1 MENNCLSEIL
11 FLHDEIQEAVRTSLD
26 KAIRIGQLLT
36 QQKAELG
43 HGEWGLWFDDN
54 LAGTFSRATAN
65 NYMKLYEERDRLKIL
80 NVRNIAAGLRIIYGK
95 TKVQHSRK
103 GQPRPNADP
112 VPKTP
117 KANRL
122 QFTERQEKEY
132 TLLLGD
138 LCEREFL
145 GASLEIGVLRAL
157 RFAKQRR
164 TELDNAQL
172 RTLAEYLNERG
183 LGEEKFRELAERE
196 PLPEAGVWSESDGH
210 IEAEWGTAA
219 IVPA

>member
-11 FLHDEIQEAVRTSLD
+11 FLHDEIQETVRTSLD

-103 GQPRPNADP
+103 GQFQRTR
-112 VPKTP
+112 KTIVYNLLSI
-117 KANRL
+117 KKKNTSCFWETFANGN
-122 QFTERQEKEY
+122 FWE
-132 TLLLGD
+132 LLLKSG
-138 LCEREFL
+138 FY
-145 GASLEIGVLRAL
+145 VLYVSPNDG
-157 RFAKQRR
+157 
-164 TELDNAQL
+164 ELN
-172 RTLAEYLNERG
+172 
-183 LGEEKFRELAERE
+183 
-196 PLPEAGVWSESDGH
+196 
-210 IEAEWGTAA
+210 
-219 IVPA
+219 